1 MLLGSSNVFNLKT
14 TFRNGIPGKDWI
26 SGFLKRHPDLT
37 IRSPTALSTV
47 RARMLNPTVTEKY
60 FLELSNTLLSLG
72 IKDIPVR
79 IWNIDETS
87 VPLLHKPTK
96 IIAEKGIK
104 NIPGRVGNSRDNVS
118 VLACINAEGGEI
130 PPMIIVKG
138 KTYKSLH
145 GYNTKDGVP
154 GAVYT
159 YQQRAWMEDALGEIW
174 FRNHFLRHCGDNRPQ
189 IIMLD
194 SHSSH
199 ETLGFLEAAR
209 ENNIIVMAFPPH
221 TTQWLCPLD
230 KSVFGPLSREY
241 NRICSEFMAENPNN
255 MVNKW
260 EWPKLFRQ
268 AHDRVFS
275 TTNIKSGFKKCG
287 IFPLDPSAVPSQA
300 FAPSQPFDRKIP
312 DSDISVVDDVMP
324 SKIPTTSDSQ
334 MNKGTPLCKI
344 TPTVSSLSIETP
356 VASTSH
362 ESVSFDNNYDVSNVD
377 LLISMLSGE
386 LEYSLDETGAITVQ
400 ISVACQTSDQVADH
414 DQSFTSPE
422 NSLVSVSGNWSNEI
436 DDMFSLSVETPKEK
450 IKTSHKRL
458 TSHRVLTSTDILN
471 QKREEFE
478 RKEKEKEEKERKRME
493 REAKRMEKK
502 NKGIKLPDKKKL
514 SRSAKA
520 TET

>member
-275 TTNIKSGFKKCG
+275 TTNIKSGF
-287 IFPLDPSAVPSQA
+287 
-300 FAPSQPFDRKIP
+300 
-312 DSDISVVDDVMP
+312 
-324 SKIPTTSDSQ
+324 
-334 MNKGTPLCKI
+334 
-344 TPTVSSLSIETP
+344 
-356 VASTSH
+356 
-362 ESVSFDNNYDVSNVD
+362 
-377 LLISMLSGE
+377 
-386 LEYSLDETGAITVQ
+386 
-400 ISVACQTSDQVADH
+400 
-414 DQSFTSPE
+414 
-422 NSLVSVSGNWSNEI
+422 
-436 DDMFSLSVETPKEK
+436 
-450 IKTSHKRL
+450 
-458 TSHRVLTSTDILN
+458 
-471 QKREEFE
+471 
-478 RKEKEKEEKERKRME
+478 
-493 REAKRMEKK
+493 
-502 NKGIKLPDKKKL
+502 
-514 SRSAKA
+514 
-520 TET
+520 